1 MKIVIDMYG
10 LGFKMHDLTEDQI
23 LMAVGRQPQ
32 YRERIY
38 FWGEKKKDG
47 QTCNDC
53 SLKTECDDDLRGI
66 EYSTEY
72 CSNNQPSNFNL
83 QPYFKKEVI

>member
-23 LMAVGRQPQ
+23 LMAVGRNPQ

-38 FWGEKKKDG
+38 KWDLAIGYA
-47 QTCNDC
+47 CHVC
-53 SLKTECDDDLRGI
+53 SLKKPCNDGI
-66 EYSTEY
+66 GNVGKY
-72 CSNNQPSNFNL
+72 CSEVMEPKAFL
-83 QPYFKKEVI
+83 QPYFKKEVV

>member
-1 MKIVIDMYG
+1 MKIVIDMYD

-32 YRERIY
+32 YRERVY
-38 FWGEKKKDG
+38 YWGDG
-47 QTCNDC
+47 NNLCIACPLPTVSRACGTSEIPTYC
-53 SLKTECDDDLRGI
+53 KSLAPEAINKH
-66 EYSTEY
+66 
-72 CSNNQPSNFNL
+72 L